1 MGYFPHLLSGFLV
14 LSLLACQSRSFP
26 VPEPQKIATA
36 ERAMVVSPHPLA
48 TQVGLDILQ
57 QGGTALDAAIA
68 VQFALA
74 VVYPRA
80 GNIGGGGF
88 MLIHLEDGTTTSLD
102 YREKAPLAATRDM
115 YLDDQ
120 GEIIPRASL
129 DGIRSVGVPG
139 TVAGLEAAYAKYGS
153 KSLFPWDQLL
163 APAVELAD
171 RGFAVSSA
179 EAERLNEHLPKFLK
193 HNTTPNPF
201 TEPEAWE
208 TGRVLRQPELA
219 ETLRRIQAA
228 GRDGFY
234 QGETAAALLAEME
247 RQEGYIT
254 QADLDS
260 YEAVWRD
267 PILSEFENY
276 QIASMPLPSSGGIV
290 LGQMVEMV
298 KGLPLSQWGFQDI
311 NSTHTMIE
319 AMRRAYTDRARFM
332 GDQDFY
338 PVPVDSLLDPAYLKE
353 KMASLRFDSATISTQ
368 LQAASF
374 SVPIESFETTHT
386 SIVDSMGNAVSV
398 TTTLNANYG
407 SKVWVDGAGFFLND
421 EMDDFS
427 SKPGTPNMFGL
438 VGGEANA
445 IEPGKRMLSSMT
457 PTIVLRDG
465 EVYLVLG
472 TPGGSTIITSVF
484 QVFMNVAVFGLD
496 LEEAVHAPRFHHQW
510 LPDEVWIEE
519 DRDYG
524 SLPEDLQRLGHT
536 VVEKKR
542 IGAVKAIIRR
552 SNGSW
557 KGVGD
562 IRQPDDHA
570 AGY

>member
-1 MGYFPHLLSGFLV
+1 
-14 LSLLACQSRSFP
+14 
-26 VPEPQKIATA
+26 
-36 ERAMVVSPHPLA
+36 
-48 TQVGLDILQ
+48 
-57 QGGTALDAAIA
+57 
-68 VQFALA
+68 
-74 VVYPRA
+74 
-80 GNIGGGGF
+80 
-88 MLIHLEDGTTTSLD
+88 
-102 YREKAPLAATRDM
+102 M
-115 YLDDQ
+115 YLNAQ

-139 TVAGLEAAYAKYGS
+139 TVAGLEAAFTKYGS
-153 KSLFPWDQLL
+153 QNLFTWGQLI
-163 APAVELAD
+163 APAIELAEK
-171 RGFAVSSA
+171 GFPVSSA
-179 EAERLNEHLPKFLK
+179 EADRLNNYLPKFLK
-193 HNTTPNPF
+193 YNSSVNPF

-208 TGRVLRQPELA
+208 PGRVLRQPDLA
-219 ETLRRIQAA
+219 KTLRRIQEA

-234 QGETAAALLAEME
+234 QGKTAAALLDEMD
-247 RQEGYIT
+247 QQKGYIT
-254 QADLDS
+254 QTDLDN

-267 PILSEFENY
+267 PILSEYENY

-290 LGQMVEMV
+290 LGQMIEMI
-298 KGLPLSQWGFQDI
+298 KGLPLSEWGFQEATSAHI
-311 NSTHTMIE
+311 MIE
-319 AMRRAYTDRARFM
+319 SMRRAYTDRARFM
-332 GDQDFY
+332 GDQDYF

-353 KMASLRFDSATISTQ
+353 KMASLRFDSATTSTS
-368 LQAASF
+368 LQAATF

-398 TTTLNANYG
+398 TTTLNDNYG

-510 LPDEVWIEE
+510 LPDEVWIEK

-536 VVEKKR
+536 IVEKKR
-542 IGAVKAIIRR
+542 LGAVKAIIRR